1 MRTAQDAPFHPGESR
16 WTVRFFSV
24 RFEPAQM
31 LQIDF
36 EKEVDGYRKNMLRT
50 NLSPKALSKPGESKG

>member
-1 MRTAQDAPFHPGESR
+1 
-16 WTVRFFSV
+16 VRFFSV

-36 EKEVDGYRKNMLRT
+36 EKKVDGYRKNMLKI

>member
-1 MRTAQDAPFHPGESR
+1 VRTAQDAPFHPSGLCPC
-16 WTVRFFSV
+16 VFFSV

-36 EKEVDGYRKNMLRT
+36 EKKVDCYRKNMLKI